1 MRVAF
6 VLSLVLTVI
15 GAQETS
21 ATHHHGLRNRHRR
34 NDPAKR
40 IVGLPAAIELSTST
54 TTVPTSS
61 ASQTPT
67 QVRIVD
73 VSKEEGD
80 LIPPLPTR
88 ALPPEIDEEYESSR
102 SAMGPGDELRL
113 NSTEILSLLSRQLGN
128 TTSSNTSTTPTLPS
142 PPVTAPLKPPRP
154 VPTPLDLS
162 ISQTLSSGC
171 MVYLS
176 SLLSSS
182 TFLSCLPFSL
192 LLTTSA
198 GYSKILSTAL
208 STGNYTTLN
217 NLISYTASPLPGG
230 GECESYMSDVMSTF
244 STKANCGTDLSAKKV
259 VALEA
264 KNGIGNYGVMREAEG
279 LVDESTGK
287 YCYIEAVASGRP
299 DDLYLW
305 GLASEISLPSSSTPT
320 CSPCSKALLN
330 TYTTYMP
337 DTATLNTTL
346 IGGAIQRVNAAC
358 GQGFVNLS
366 ATTSSSGA
374 MRTTTTTSLQSSL
387 AGSGGSLVWLTGL
400 SSIIALLLL

>member
-21 ATHHHGLRNRHRR
+21 ATHHHGLRDRHRR
-34 NDPAKR
+34 GDPAKR
-40 IVGLPAAIELSTST
+40 LNDLHHISPASASASASTSKCE
-54 TTVPTSS
+54 VYV
-61 ASQTPT
+61 
-67 QVRIVD
+67 QVLD
-73 VSKEEGD
+73 GSKGEEGS
-80 LIPPLPTR
+80 LISAPTR
-88 ALPPEIDEEYESSR
+88 ALHLEIEHESPVLKQDAVVDARVES
-102 SAMGPGDELRL
+102 
-113 NSTEILSLLSRQLGN
+113 NSTEVSTLEPRQN
-128 TTSSNTSTTPTLPS
+128 TNSSAITANSSTPSTTPTLPS
-142 PPVTAPLKPPRP
+142 PPSTAPLRPPRP

-162 ISQTLSSGC
+162 ISQSLSSGC
-171 MVYLS
+171 MIYLS
-176 SLLSSS
+176 SLLSTS

-217 NLISYTASPLPGG
+217 NLISYTASPLPSG
-230 GECESYMSDVMSTF
+230 GECESYISDVMSSF
-244 STKANCGTDLSAKKV
+244 SNKANCGTDLSAKKA

-287 YCYIEAVASGRP
+287 YCYLEAVASGRP

-305 GLASEISLPSSSTPT
+305 GLASGISLPSSSSPT

-330 TYTTYMP
+330 TYSAYIPTTP
-337 DTATLNTTL
+337 TLNSTL

-366 ATTSSSGA
+366 ATTSASSSA
-374 MRTTTTTSLQSSL
+374 TTKMKSVPAGFSSW
-387 AGSGGSLVWLTGL
+387 SLVYIIML
-400 SSIIALLLL
+400 STMIVLYST

>member
-15 GAQETS
+15 GAQETT
-21 ATHHHGLRNRHRR
+21 ATHHHGLRDRHRR

-40 IVGLPAAIELSTST
+40 LVDM
-54 TTVPTSS
+54 PTIPSS
-61 ASQTPT
+61 ASSASIPTSTPDSGAR
-67 QVRIVD
+67 VARIVD
-73 VSKEEGD
+73 GSKEEGD
-80 LIPPLPTR
+80 LIQLPTR
-88 ALPPEIDEEYESSR
+88 VLPPEIEHGSPIEVENDR
-102 SAMGPGDELRL
+102 IQL
-113 NSTEILSLLSRQLGN
+113 NSTDVSTMFSRQLGN
-128 TTSSNTSTTPTLPS
+128 STSGNSSTPTLPS
-142 PPVTAPLKPPRP
+142 PPSTAPIRPPRP

-208 STGNYTTLN
+208 STGNYTNLN
-217 NLISYTASPLPGG
+217 NLISYTASPLPSG
-230 GECESYMSDVMSTF
+230 GECESYMSDVMSSF
-244 STKANCGTDLSAKKV
+244 STKANCGTDLGAKKA

-264 KNGIGNYGVMREAEG
+264 KIGIGNYGVMREAEG

-287 YCYIEAVASGRP
+287 YCYLKAVASGRP

-305 GLASEISLPSSSTPT
+305 GLASGISLPSSSTPT

-330 TYTTYMP
+330 TYSAYIPTTP
-337 DTATLNTTL
+337 TLNSTL

-366 ATTSSSGA
+366 AETSTSSSA
-374 MRTTTTTSLQSSL
+374 TRTISVSP
-387 AGSGGSLVWLTGL
+387 GL
-400 SSIIALLLL
+400 SSWPSLWLIGLSTMLAYQFFL